1 MCLWLLY
8 ERGRGVNM
16 ETYISEELIKGNPS
30 EILERVTKEMATQ
43 IIYMSIYDY
52 ADICCNMRLMADLF
66 EILFEHINDYYVE
79 LKYNPMGSWYLVE
92 D

>member
-30 EILERVTKEMATQ
+30 EILERITKDMAAQ

-66 EILFEHINDYYVE
+66 EILFEHINDDYVE
-79 LKYNPMGSWYLVE
+79 LKYNRMGSWYLVE

>member
-1 MCLWLLY
+1 
-8 ERGRGVNM
+8 M

-43 IIYMSIYDY
+43 IIYMNSDDY
-52 ADICCNMRLMADLF
+52 ENTCCNMRLMADLF
-66 EILFEHINDYYVE
+66 EILFEHINDHYVE

>member
-1 MCLWLLY
+1 MK
-8 ERGRGVNM
+8 
-16 ETYISEELIKGNPS
+16 TYISEELIKGNPS
-30 EILERVTKEMATQ
+30 EILEIVKKEMTTQ
-43 IIYMSIYDY
+43 IMHMSSDDY
-52 ADICCNMRLMADLF
+52 EDTCFNMRLMADLF

>member
-1 MCLWLLY
+1 
-8 ERGRGVNM
+8 M

-30 EILERVTKEMATQ
+30 EILKIVTKEMATQ
-43 IIYMSIYDY
+43 IIDMSRDDY
-52 ADICCNMRLMADLF
+52 EDTCYNMRLMADLF

-79 LKYNPMGSWYLVE
+79 LKYNPMGGWYLVE